1 MHRSHPYST
10 VASQPSCAKWP
21 LLLTFLWTHIILKN
35 ACLMQPLR
43 LPHHVCLFCWFI
55 IINYVQ
61 DNMKQLQLFDFY
73 SKCIMGSIC
82 SISVAACFCCLEL
95 KDKIS
100 VALVAAICS
109 VWRHKGE
116 VTVLGFFQT
125 IKGIRTVVT
134 AGIVPACVLFT
145 MIV

>member
-1 MHRSHPYST
+1 MHWSRPYST

-21 LLLTFLWTHIILKN
+21 LLLTFLWTHIVLKN
-35 ACLMQPLR
+35 ACRMQPLR

-61 DNMKQLQLFDFY
+61 DNMKQLQLFYF
-73 SKCIMGSIC
+73 KCSMGLCCLLLLSWIKRQGKC
-82 SISVAACFCCLEL
+82 CSVAA
-95 KDKIS
+95 I
-100 VALVAAICS
+100 
-109 VWRHKGE
+109 WRHKGE

-134 AGIVPACVLFT
+134 TGIVPVCVLF
-145 MIV
+145 IVIV